1 MMYAAEQSATDKA
14 VTEELMN
21 KRDVE
26 MVAGLVT
33 HQRELLANQS
43 ALQQQLGRLVAM
55 LESSPAMPAVFGQL
69 NLEMALVKDDM
80 MAVIV
85 RMFRH
90 RLTQF

>member
-1 MMYAAEQSATDKA
+1 MMYAAEQSATDQA

-26 MVAGLVT
+26 LVAGLVT

-55 LESSPAMPAVFGQL
+55 LEGSASKSSIRILSEGL
-69 NLEMALVKDDM
+69 
-80 MAVIV
+80 
-85 RMFRH
+85 
-90 RLTQF
+90 